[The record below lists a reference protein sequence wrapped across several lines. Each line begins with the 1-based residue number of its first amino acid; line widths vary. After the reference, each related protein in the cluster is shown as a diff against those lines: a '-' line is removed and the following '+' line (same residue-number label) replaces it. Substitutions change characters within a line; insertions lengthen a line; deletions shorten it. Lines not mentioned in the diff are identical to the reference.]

1 VLTLGCRA
9 VPFARARG
17 VDPTSIRVGA
27 PLALIGLHLFA
38 FRLDDLQRLALRV
51 PSGVAAYV
59 GMAVVAVVAL
69 RTYDSWRARPRELT
83 FEIEE
88 DAAIRQLGLSGTAG

>member
-1 VLTLGCRA
+1 
-9 VPFARARG
+9 
-17 VDPTSIRVGA
+17 
-27 PLALIGLHLFA
+27 
-38 FRLDDLQRLALRV
+38 
-51 PSGVAAYV
+51 
-59 GMAVVAVVAL
+59 MAVVAVVAL